1 MLNRTLHTGGITSLH
16 MLYIYHHLALF
27 YLTVTGYNYVRAV
40 TQLDADQK
48 KEIDAGRLHASHTS
62 GDLSLLVL
70 PRDRVRWQQT
80 LAAPFFHGWRIH
92 SDVLHIPDICWVT
105 HVVDAINHQES
116 HKTDD
121 IDREVYNSISSL
133 PTVRR
138 CSIKFDSRSSGRF
151 FLRRCLFSSKNF
163 IFKKYPPFKKV
174 CVAFQNVCQL
184 RSIHGVY
191 PY

>member
-1 MLNRTLHTGGITSLH
+1 
-16 MLYIYHHLALF
+16 
-27 YLTVTGYNYVRAV
+27 
-40 TQLDADQK
+40 
-48 KEIDAGRLHASHTS
+48 LHASHTS

-116 HKTDD
+116 HETDD

-133 PTVRR
+133 PFANCDAAVLNTIAGGLAV
-138 CSIKFDSRSSGRF
+138 SS
-151 FLRRCLFSSKNF
+151 
-163 IFKKYPPFKKV
+163 
-174 CVAFQNVCQL
+174 
-184 RSIHGVY
+184 
-191 PY
+191 